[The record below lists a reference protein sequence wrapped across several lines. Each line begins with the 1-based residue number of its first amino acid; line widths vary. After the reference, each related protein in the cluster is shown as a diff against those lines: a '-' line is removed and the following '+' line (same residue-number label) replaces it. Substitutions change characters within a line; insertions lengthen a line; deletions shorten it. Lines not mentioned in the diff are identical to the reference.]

1 MQERQPS
8 IVPNAQRHNDVLWQV
23 DEFGVAT
30 LTLNRTKKHNAFDAC
45 MIDLIIHRLD
55 YLALRTDVRCLV
67 LRSNGKHFSSGADL
81 AWMQSMANSTRK
93 ENLVDAQSLAR
104 LMETLDAFPQP
115 TIAVVQGSAFG
126 GALGLICCSDIAI
139 ASNSAKFCLSEV
151 KLGLVPAT
159 IAPYVMRAMGNRQA
173 RRYILSGE
181 VIPAVKAQQFG
192 IVNEVKKD
200 DELESCVSK
209 VVASLLLNSP
219 DAMRKAKALCE
230 QCHQN
235 PIDSQLIRY
244 TSQLIA
250 DIRVSPQGQDGLQ
263 AFLEKRP
270 PSWVHQP
277 DAEEE

>member
-139 ASNSAKFCLSEV
+139 ASHSAQFCLSEV

-192 IVNEVKKD
+192 IVHEVKKD
-200 DELESCVSK
+200 DELESCVSE

-230 QCHQN
+230 QCNQN

>member
-139 ASNSAKFCLSEV
+139 ASHSAQFCLSEV

-192 IVNEVKKD
+192 IVHEVKED
-200 DELESCVSK
+200 EELESCVSE

-219 DAMRKAKALCE
+219 DAMRKAKALCG

>member
-30 LTLNRTKKHNAFDAC
+30 MTLNRTKKHNAFDAC

-192 IVNEVKKD
+192 IVHEVKKD

-219 DAMRKAKALCE
+219 DAMRKVKALCE

-277 DAEEE
+277 DTEEE

>member
-81 AWMQSMANSTRK
+81 AWMQSMATSTRN
-93 ENLVDAQSLAR
+93 ENLADAQNLAR
-104 LMETLDAFPQP
+104 LMETLDTFPQP
-115 TIAVVQGSAFG
+115 TIAVVQGAAFG

-139 ASNSAKFCLSEV
+139 ASKCAQFCLSEV

-173 RRYILSGE
+173 RRFILSGE
-181 VIPAVKAQQFG
+181 EITAADAQRFG
-192 IVNEVKKD
+192 IVHEVRD
-200 DELESCVSK
+200 VDELESTVGK
-209 VVASLLLNSP
+209 VVSSLLLNSP
-219 DAMRKAKALCE
+219 DAMRKAKALCQ

-235 PIDSQLIRY
+235 PIDPHLIRY

-250 DIRVSPQGQDGLQ
+250 DIRVSPKGQDGLQ